1 MVTPG
6 MVNILVQ
13 PDDGDR
19 TLNLKGMS
27 RCGSWKFCNN
37 GLENLVFFGRQVKT
51 PRFLSSRLIQ
61 SKLHVPNILS

>member
-19 TLNLKGMS
+19 TLNLKGML
-27 RCGSWKFCNN
+27 RGGSWKFCNN
-37 GLENLVFFGRQVKT
+37 GLGDLVFFGRQVKT
-51 PRFLSSRLIQ
+51 LRFLSSRLI
-61 SKLHVPNILS
+61 